1 MGLGERGKG
10 ALGTRRDSRS
20 RCGHFHRQGAQQQH
34 HHHHHHRYA
43 PSSSSSS
50 STSRTPSS
58 TQRAPVQGYTKVKR
72 AEVCVALILLFT
84 GVSCLILG
92 TMFVALY
99 VEIEPMDSVGPIMLV
114 VGAILF
120 VLGTGVCCY
129 VSSDR
134 QVPARTR
141 SHYYN
146 HHNRQQYYNNPYRH
160 YYNYRTRFDSIPRS
174 DLSELELRTTTSE
187 SSQEY
192 RFTGNSRRGRRSL
205 DSGQSV
211 RINIHSPLDQLTET
225 DLDFSDD
232 IDEGSDHEPPVF
244 QAVMAADNYE
254 PPPSYE
260 EVCGTRV

>member
-1 MGLGERGKG
+1 MGGGERGKG
-10 ALGTRRDSRS
+10 AFGTRRHSHS
-20 RCGHFHRQGAQQQH
+20 RCGFHGH
-34 HHHHHHRYA
+34 GVPHHHRHHA
-43 PSSSSSS
+43 SS
-50 STSRTPSS
+50 STTLALANGG
-58 TQRAPVQGYTKVKR
+58 APVHTYTRVRR
-72 AEVCVALILLFT
+72 AEICLALLLLFA

-129 VSSDR
+129 VSSDKQVSNRPRYPYYHQHHHHFPR
-134 QVPARTR
+134 QA
-141 SHYYN
+141 YY
-146 HHNRQQYYNNPYRH
+146 QNPYRHH

-174 DLSELELRTTTSE
+174 DLSDLELRTTTSE
-187 SSQEY
+187 SSQDT
-192 RFTGNSRRGRRSL
+192 RFSGSGRRGRRSL
-205 DSGQSV
+205 DSGRSV
-211 RINIHSPLDQLTET
+211 RINVHSPLDQLTET

-232 IDEGSDHEPPVF
+232 IEAEADADEASDNEQTLPS
-244 QAVMAADNYE
+244 ANNE